1 MSLITF
7 LDCRRPCR
15 ILILV
20 GLFQLSGCVTQ
31 TVRSVDMAPP
41 QTLAVPPSEELLLDV
56 GITVFDPNV
65 PESFDDQNELNI
77 QPEIRRAES
86 NYMAYVAKNL
96 LQSTGN
102 WGAVRVVPRRS
113 HAVDI
118 TVSATILH
126 SDGERLNLHA
136 VASDARG
143 QIWFDKVYE
152 TLASKYAYDLS
163 MPRDIDPYQA
173 TYNQIANDLL
183 RFRIALTEADIRS
196 IRTTAEMRFARDF
209 ATDAFEEYVYE
220 KQPGRYQIRR
230 LPAPDDP
237 MLSRVRMIRE
247 REYLFIDT
255 LDEYF
260 SSFANEM
267 FTPYQN
273 WRRATYSEAI
283 AYREE
288 RNKARARLL
297 AGTAGIV
304 AGVAAQ
310 TSDNNVTQYGGTM
323 SIIGGAMMIKSG
335 IAKRA
340 NAQLHTEVLRE
351 LGTSAEA
358 EIMPHTIEL
367 ENETIAL
374 QGTVDEQYEELRRIL
389 RKIYREEMGV
399 SDPQANGK
407 SAIDA
412 G

>member
-1 MSLITF
+1 MF
-7 LDCRRPCR
+7 LKTVLDYRLRR
-15 ILILV
+15 ILLLV
-20 GLFQLSGCVTQ
+20 GLIQLLGCVTQ
-31 TVRSVDMAPP
+31 TVRTVDMAPP
-41 QTLAVPPSEELLLDV
+41 EILVVPPSEELLLDV
-56 GITVFDPNV
+56 GITVFNPNV
-65 PESFDDQNELNI
+65 PESFDEQTELNI

-102 WGAVRVVPRRS
+102 WGAVRVVPRLS
-113 HAVDI
+113 HAVDL

-126 SDGERLNLHA
+126 SDGERLNLHV

-143 QIWFDKVYE
+143 QVWFDSVYE

-163 MPRDIDPYQA
+163 IPRDIDPYQA

-183 RFRIALTEADIRS
+183 GFRMGLTEEEILA

-209 ATDAFEEYVYE
+209 ATDAFEDYVIE
-220 KQPGRYQIRR
+220 TTPGKYQIRR

-310 TSDNNVTQYGGTM
+310 TSDNNVTQYGGTLA
-323 SIIGGAMMIKSG
+323 IIGGAMMIKSG

-340 NAQLHTEVLRE
+340 NAQLHIEVLRE
-351 LGTSAEA
+351 LGVSAEA

-367 ENETIAL
+367 ENESIAL
-374 QGTVDEQYEELRRIL
+374 QGSVDEQYEELRRIL
-389 RKIYREEMGV
+389 RRIYRTEMGAG
-399 SDPQANGK
+399 DPNATKESG
-407 SAIDA
+407 IDA

>member
-1 MSLITF
+1 MSLKTV
-7 LDCRRPCR
+7 LDYRLWR
-15 ILILV
+15 ILLLV
-20 GLFQLSGCVTQ
+20 GLFQLYGCVTQ
-31 TVRSVDMAPP
+31 TVRTVDMAPP
-41 QTLAVPPSEELLLDV
+41 ETLGVPPSEELLLDV
-56 GITVFDPNV
+56 GISVFDPNV
-65 PESFDDQNELNI
+65 PESFDEQNELNI

-86 NYMAYVAKNL
+86 NYMAYIAKNL

-102 WGAVRVVPRRS
+102 WGAVRVVPRLS
-113 HAVDI
+113 YAVDV

-126 SDGERLNLHA
+126 SDGERLDLRV

-143 QIWFDKVYE
+143 QVWFDNVYE
-152 TLASKYAYDLS
+152 TLASKYAYDAS

-173 TYNQIANDLL
+173 TYNKIANDLL
-183 RFRIALTEADIRS
+183 RFRMALTDDEILA
-196 IRTTAEMRFARDF
+196 IRTTAEMRFARDL
-209 ATDAFEEYVYE
+209 ATDAFEDYVIE
-220 KQPGRYQIRR
+220 TTSGAFQIRR

-267 FTPYQN
+267 FNPYQN

-304 AGVAAQ
+304 AGIAAQ
-310 TSDNNVTQYGGTM
+310 TSDNTVTQYAGTM
-323 SIIGGAMMIKSG
+323 GIIGGAMMIKSG

-340 NAQLHTEVLRE
+340 DAQLHIEVLRE

-367 ENETIAL
+367 ENESIAL
-374 QGTVDEQYEELRRIL
+374 QGSVDEQYEELRRIL
-389 RKIYREEMGV
+389 RKIYRTEMGV
-399 SDPQANGK
+399 GDLKAAEEPES
-407 SAIDA
+407 DA

>member
-1 MSLITF
+1 MSLKTV
-7 LDCRRPCR
+7 LDYRLWR
-15 ILILV
+15 ILLLV
-20 GLFQLSGCVTQ
+20 GLFQLYGCVTQ
-31 TVRSVDMAPP
+31 TVRTVDMAPP
-41 QTLAVPPSEELLLDV
+41 KTLGVPPSEELLLDV
-56 GITVFDPNV
+56 GISVFEPNV
-65 PESFDDQNELNI
+65 PESFDEQNELNI

-86 NYMAYVAKNL
+86 NYMAYIAKNL

-102 WGAVRVVPRRS
+102 WGAVRVVPRLS
-113 HAVDI
+113 YAVDV

-126 SDGERLNLHA
+126 SDGERLNLRV

-143 QIWFDKVYE
+143 QVWFDNVYE
-152 TLASKYAYDLS
+152 TLASKYAYDAS

-173 TYNQIANDLL
+173 TYNKIVNDLL
-183 RFRIALTEADIRS
+183 RFRMALTDDEILA
-196 IRTTAEMRFARDF
+196 IRTTAEMRFARDL
-209 ATDAFEEYVYE
+209 ATDAFEDYVIE
-220 KQPGRYQIRR
+220 TTSGAFQIRR

-267 FTPYQN
+267 FNPYQN

-310 TSDNNVTQYGGTM
+310 TSDNTITQYGGTM
-323 SIIGGAMMIKSG
+323 GIIGGAMMIKSG

-340 NAQLHTEVLRE
+340 DAQLHIEVLRE

-367 ENETIAL
+367 ENESIAL
-374 QGTVDEQYEELRRIL
+374 QGSVDEQYEELRRIL
-389 RKIYREEMGV
+389 RKIYRTEMGV
-399 SDPQANGK
+399 GDLKATEEPES
-407 SAIDA
+407 DA

>member
-1 MSLITF
+1 MSLKTV
-7 LDCRRPCR
+7 LDYRLWR
-15 ILILV
+15 ILLLV
-20 GLFQLSGCVTQ
+20 GLFQLYGCVTQ
-31 TVRSVDMAPP
+31 TVRTVDMAPP
-41 QTLAVPPSEELLLDV
+41 KTLGVPPSEELLLDV
-56 GITVFDPNV
+56 GISVFDPNV
-65 PESFDDQNELNI
+65 PESFDEQNELNI

-86 NYMAYVAKNL
+86 NYMAYIAKNL

-102 WGAVRVVPRRS
+102 WGAVRVVPRLS
-113 HAVDI
+113 YAVDV

-126 SDGERLNLHA
+126 SDGERLDLRV

-143 QIWFDKVYE
+143 QVWFDNVYE
-152 TLASKYAYDLS
+152 TLASKYAYDAS

-173 TYNQIANDLL
+173 TYNKIANDLL
-183 RFRIALTEADIRS
+183 RFRMALTDDEILA
-196 IRTTAEMRFARDF
+196 IRTTAEMRFARDL
-209 ATDAFEEYVYE
+209 ATDAFEDYVIE
-220 KQPGRYQIRR
+220 TTSGAFQIRR

-267 FTPYQN
+267 FNPYQN

-297 AGTAGIV
+297 AGTVGIV

-310 TSDNNVTQYGGTM
+310 TSDNTVTQYGGTM
-323 SIIGGAMMIKSG
+323 GIIGGAMMIKSG

-340 NAQLHTEVLRE
+340 DAQLHIEVLRE

-367 ENETIAL
+367 ENESIAL
-374 QGTVDEQYEELRRIL
+374 QGSVDEQYEELRRIL
-389 RKIYREEMGV
+389 RKIYRTEMGV
-399 SDPQANGK
+399 GDLKATEEPES
-407 SAIDA
+407 DA

>member
-1 MSLITF
+1 MF
-7 LDCRRPCR
+7 LKTVLVYRLWR
-15 ILILV
+15 ILLLV
-20 GLFQLSGCVTQ
+20 GLFQLYGCVTQ
-31 TVRSVDMAPP
+31 TVRTVDMAPP
-41 QTLAVPPSEELLLDV
+41 ETLRVPPSEELLLDV
-56 GITVFDPNV
+56 GISVFDPNV
-65 PESFDDQNELNI
+65 PESFDEQNELNI

-102 WGAVRVVPRRS
+102 WGAVRVVPRLS
-113 HAVDI
+113 YAVDV

-126 SDGERLNLHA
+126 SDGERLNLRV

-143 QIWFDKVYE
+143 QVWFDNDYE
-152 TLASKYAYDLS
+152 TLASRYAYDAS
-163 MPRDIDPYQA
+163 MPRNIDPYQA
-173 TYNQIANDLL
+173 TYNKIANDLL
-183 RFRIALTEADIRS
+183 RFRVALTEDEILA

-209 ATDAFEEYVYE
+209 ATDAFEDYVIE
-220 KQPGRYQIRR
+220 TTPGAYQIRR

-267 FTPYQN
+267 FTPYQS

-297 AGTAGIV
+297 AGTVGIV

-310 TSDNNVTQYGGTM
+310 TSDNTVTQYGGTVG
-323 SIIGGAMMIKSG
+323 IIGGAMMIKSG

-340 NAQLHTEVLRE
+340 DAQLHIEVLRE

-367 ENETIAL
+367 ENESIAL
-374 QGTVDEQYEELRRIL
+374 QGSVNEQYEELRRIL
-389 RKIYREEMGV
+389 RKIYRTEMGDGDLKATEQPE
-399 SDPQANGK
+399 S
-407 SAIDA
+407 DA

>member
-1 MSLITF
+1 MF
-7 LDCRRPCR
+7 LKTVLVYRLWR
-15 ILILV
+15 ILLLV
-20 GLFQLSGCVTQ
+20 GLFQLYGCVTQ
-31 TVRSVDMAPP
+31 TVRTVDMAPP
-41 QTLAVPPSEELLLDV
+41 ETLRVPPSEELLLDV
-56 GITVFDPNV
+56 GISVFDPNV
-65 PESFDDQNELNI
+65 PESFDEQNELNI

-102 WGAVRVVPRRS
+102 WGAVRVVPRLS
-113 HAVDI
+113 YAVDV

-126 SDGERLNLHA
+126 SDGERLNLRV

-143 QIWFDKVYE
+143 QVWFDNDYE
-152 TLASKYAYDLS
+152 TLASRYAYDAS

-173 TYNQIANDLL
+173 TYNKIANDLL
-183 RFRIALTEADIRS
+183 RFRVALTEDEILA

-209 ATDAFEEYVYE
+209 ATDAFEDYVIE
-220 KQPGRYQIRR
+220 TTPGAYQIRR

-267 FTPYQN
+267 FTPYQS

-297 AGTAGIV
+297 AGTVGIV

-310 TSDNNVTQYGGTM
+310 TSDNTVTQYGGTVG
-323 SIIGGAMMIKSG
+323 IIGGAMMIKSG

-340 NAQLHTEVLRE
+340 DAQLHIEVLRE

-367 ENETIAL
+367 ENESIAL
-374 QGTVDEQYEELRRIL
+374 QGSVNEQYEELRRIL
-389 RKIYREEMGV
+389 RKIYRTEMGDGDLKATEQPA
-399 SDPQANGK
+399 S
-407 SAIDA
+407 DA

>member
-1 MSLITF
+1 MF
-7 LDCRRPCR
+7 LKTVLVYRLWR
-15 ILILV
+15 ILLLV
-20 GLFQLSGCVTQ
+20 GLFQLYGCVTQ
-31 TVRSVDMAPP
+31 TVRTVDMAPP
-41 QTLAVPPSEELLLDV
+41 ETLRVPPSEELLLDV
-56 GITVFDPNV
+56 GISVFDPNV
-65 PESFDDQNELNI
+65 PESFDEQNELNI

-102 WGAVRVVPRRS
+102 WGAVRVVPRLS
-113 HAVDI
+113 YAVDV

-126 SDGERLNLHA
+126 SDGERLNLRV

-143 QIWFDKVYE
+143 QVWFDNDYE
-152 TLASKYAYDLS
+152 TLASRYAYDAS

-173 TYNQIANDLL
+173 TYNKIANDLL
-183 RFRIALTEADIRS
+183 RFRMALTEDEILA

-209 ATDAFEEYVYE
+209 ATDAFEDYVIE
-220 KQPGRYQIRR
+220 TTPGAYQIRR

-267 FTPYQN
+267 FTPYQS

-297 AGTAGIV
+297 AGTVGIV

-310 TSDNNVTQYGGTM
+310 TSDNTVTQYGGTVG
-323 SIIGGAMMIKSG
+323 IIGGAMMIKSG

-340 NAQLHTEVLRE
+340 DAQLHIEVLRE

-367 ENETIAL
+367 ENESIAL
-374 QGTVDEQYEELRRIL
+374 QGSVNEQYEELRRIL
-389 RKIYREEMGV
+389 RKIYRTEMGDGDLKATEQPE
-399 SDPQANGK
+399 S
-407 SAIDA
+407 DA

>member
-1 MSLITF
+1 MSLKTV
-7 LDCRRPCR
+7 LDYRLWR
-15 ILILV
+15 ILLLV
-20 GLFQLSGCVTQ
+20 GLFQLYGCVTQ
-31 TVRSVDMAPP
+31 TVRTVDMAPP
-41 QTLAVPPSEELLLDV
+41 KTLGVPPSEELLLDV
-56 GITVFDPNV
+56 GISVFDPNV
-65 PESFDDQNELNI
+65 PESFDEQNELNI

-86 NYMAYVAKNL
+86 NYMAYIAKNL

-102 WGAVRVVPRRS
+102 WGAVRVVPRLS
-113 HAVDI
+113 YAVDV

-126 SDGERLNLHA
+126 SDGERLNLRV

-143 QIWFDKVYE
+143 QVWFDNVYE
-152 TLASKYAYDLS
+152 TLASKYAYDAS

-173 TYNQIANDLL
+173 TYNKIANDLL
-183 RFRIALTEADIRS
+183 RFRMALTDDEILA
-196 IRTTAEMRFARDF
+196 IRTTAEMRFARDL
-209 ATDAFEEYVYE
+209 ATDAFEDYVIE
-220 KQPGRYQIRR
+220 TTSGAFQIRR

-267 FTPYQN
+267 FNPYQN

-304 AGVAAQ
+304 AGIAAQ
-310 TSDNNVTQYGGTM
+310 TSDNTITQYGGTM
-323 SIIGGAMMIKSG
+323 GIIGGAMMIKSG

-340 NAQLHTEVLRE
+340 DAQLHIEVLRE

-367 ENETIAL
+367 ENESIAL
-374 QGTVDEQYEELRRIL
+374 QGSVDEQYEELRRIL
-389 RKIYREEMGV
+389 RKIYRTEMGV
-399 SDPQANGK
+399 GDLKAAEEPES
-407 SAIDA
+407 DA

>member
-1 MSLITF
+1 MF
-7 LDCRRPCR
+7 LKTVLDYRLRR
-15 ILILV
+15 ILLLV
-20 GLFQLSGCVTQ
+20 GLFQLLGCVTQ
-31 TVRSVDMAPP
+31 TVRTVDMAPP
-41 QTLAVPPSEELLLDV
+41 EILVVPPSEELLLDV

-65 PESFDDQNELNI
+65 PESFDEQAELNI

-102 WGAVRVVPRRS
+102 WGAVRVVPRLS
-113 HAVDI
+113 HAVDL

-126 SDGERLNLHA
+126 SDGERLNLHV

-143 QIWFDKVYE
+143 QVWFDSVYE
-152 TLASKYAYDLS
+152 TLASKYAYDVS
-163 MPRDIDPYQA
+163 IPRDIDPYQA

-183 RFRIALTEADIRS
+183 GFRMGLTEEEILA

-209 ATDAFEEYVYE
+209 ATDAFEDYVIE
-220 KQPGRYQIRR
+220 TTPGKYQIRR

-310 TSDNNVTQYGGTM
+310 TSDNNVTQYGGTLA
-323 SIIGGAMMIKSG
+323 IIGGAMMIKSG

-340 NAQLHTEVLRE
+340 NAQLHIEVLRE
-351 LGTSAEA
+351 LGVSAEA

-367 ENETIAL
+367 ENESIAL
-374 QGTVDEQYEELRRIL
+374 QGSVDEQYEELRRIL
-389 RKIYREEMGV
+389 RRIYRTEMGAG
-399 SDPQANGK
+399 DPNATEESG
-407 SAIDA
+407 IDA

>member
-1 MSLITF
+1 MF
-7 LDCRRPCR
+7 LKTVLDYRLRR
-15 ILILV
+15 ILLLV
-20 GLFQLSGCVTQ
+20 GLFQLLGCVTQ
-31 TVRSVDMAPP
+31 TVRTVDMAPP
-41 QTLAVPPSEELLLDV
+41 EILVVPPSEELLLDV
-56 GITVFDPNV
+56 GITVFNPNV
-65 PESFDDQNELNI
+65 PESFDEQAELNI

-102 WGAVRVVPRRS
+102 WGAVRVVPRLS
-113 HAVDI
+113 HAVDL

-126 SDGERLNLHA
+126 SDGERLNLHV

-143 QIWFDKVYE
+143 QVWFDSVYE
-152 TLASKYAYDLS
+152 TLASKYAYDVS
-163 MPRDIDPYQA
+163 IPRDIDPYQA

-183 RFRIALTEADIRS
+183 GFRMGLTEEEILA

-209 ATDAFEEYVYE
+209 ATDAFEDYVIE
-220 KQPGRYQIRR
+220 TTPGKYQIRR

-310 TSDNNVTQYGGTM
+310 TSDNNVTQYGGTLA
-323 SIIGGAMMIKSG
+323 IIGGAMMIKSG

-340 NAQLHTEVLRE
+340 NAQLHIEVLRE
-351 LGTSAEA
+351 LGVSAEA

-367 ENETIAL
+367 ENESIAL
-374 QGTVDEQYEELRRIL
+374 QGSVDEQYEELRRIL
-389 RKIYREEMGV
+389 RRIYRTEMGAG
-399 SDPQANGK
+399 DPNATEESG
-407 SAIDA
+407 IDA

>member
-1 MSLITF
+1 MF
-7 LDCRRPCR
+7 LKTVLDYRLWR
-15 ILILV
+15 ILLLV
-20 GLFQLSGCVTQ
+20 GLFQLYGCVTQ
-31 TVRSVDMAPP
+31 TVRTVDMAPP
-41 QTLAVPPSEELLLDV
+41 ETLRVPPSEELLLDV
-56 GITVFDPNV
+56 GISVFDPNV
-65 PESFDDQNELNI
+65 PESFDEQNELNI

-102 WGAVRVVPRRS
+102 WGAVRVVPRLS
-113 HAVDI
+113 YAVDV

-126 SDGERLNLHA
+126 SDGERLNLRV

-143 QIWFDKVYE
+143 QVWFDNIYE
-152 TLASKYAYDLS
+152 TLASKYAYDAS

-173 TYNQIANDLL
+173 TYNKIANDLL
-183 RFRIALTEADIRS
+183 RFRMALTDDEILA
-196 IRTTAEMRFARDF
+196 IRTTAEMLFARDF
-209 ATDAFEEYVYE
+209 ATDAFEDYMIETT
-220 KQPGRYQIRR
+220 PGAFQIRR

-267 FTPYQN
+267 FTPYQS

-310 TSDNNVTQYGGTM
+310 TSDNTVTQYAGTM
-323 SIIGGAMMIKSG
+323 GIIGGAMMIKSG

-340 NAQLHTEVLRE
+340 DAQLHIEVLRE

-367 ENETIAL
+367 ENESIAL
-374 QGTVDEQYEELRRIL
+374 QGSVDEQYEELRRIL
-389 RKIYREEMGV
+389 RKIYRTEMGV
-399 SDPQANGK
+399 GDLKATEEPES
-407 SAIDA
+407 DA

>member
-1 MSLITF
+1 MSLKTV
-7 LDCRRPCR
+7 LDYRLWR
-15 ILILV
+15 ILLLV
-20 GLFQLSGCVTQ
+20 GLFQLYGCVTQ
-31 TVRSVDMAPP
+31 TVRTVDMAPP
-41 QTLAVPPSEELLLDV
+41 KTLGVPPSEELLLDV
-56 GITVFDPNV
+56 GISVFDPNV
-65 PESFDDQNELNI
+65 PESFDEQNELNI

-86 NYMAYVAKNL
+86 NYMAYIDKNL

-102 WGAVRVVPRRS
+102 WGAVRVVPRLS
-113 HAVDI
+113 YAVDV

-126 SDGERLNLHA
+126 SDGERLDLRV

-143 QIWFDKVYE
+143 QVWFDNVYE
-152 TLASKYAYDLS
+152 TLASKYAYDAS

-173 TYNQIANDLL
+173 TYNKIANDLL
-183 RFRIALTEADIRS
+183 RFRMALTDDEILA
-196 IRTTAEMRFARDF
+196 IRTTAEMRFARDL
-209 ATDAFEEYVYE
+209 ATDAFEDYVIE
-220 KQPGRYQIRR
+220 TTSGAFQIRR

-267 FTPYQN
+267 FNPYQN

-310 TSDNNVTQYGGTM
+310 TSDNTVTQYAGTM
-323 SIIGGAMMIKSG
+323 GIIGGAMMIKSG

-340 NAQLHTEVLRE
+340 DAQLHIEVLRE

-367 ENETIAL
+367 ENESIAL
-374 QGTVDEQYEELRRIL
+374 QGSVDEQYEELRRIL
-389 RKIYREEMGV
+389 RKIYRTEMGV
-399 SDPQANGK
+399 GDLKATEEPES
-407 SAIDA
+407 DA

>member
-1 MSLITF
+1 MSLKTV
-7 LDCRRPCR
+7 LDYHLWR
-15 ILILV
+15 ILLLV
-20 GLFQLSGCVTQ
+20 GLFQLYGCVTQ
-31 TVRSVDMAPP
+31 TVRTVDMAPP
-41 QTLAVPPSEELLLDV
+41 KTLGVPPSEELLLDV
-56 GITVFDPNV
+56 GISVFDPNV
-65 PESFDDQNELNI
+65 PESFDEQNEFNI

-86 NYMAYVAKNL
+86 NYMAYIAKNL

-102 WGAVRVVPRRS
+102 WGAVRVVPRLS
-113 HAVDI
+113 YAVDV

-126 SDGERLNLHA
+126 SDGERLDLRV

-143 QIWFDKVYE
+143 QVWFDNVYE
-152 TLASKYAYDLS
+152 TLASKYAYDAS

-173 TYNQIANDLL
+173 TYNKIANDLL
-183 RFRIALTEADIRS
+183 RFRMALTDDEILA
-196 IRTTAEMRFARDF
+196 IRTTAEMRFARDL
-209 ATDAFEEYVYE
+209 ATDAFEDYVIE
-220 KQPGRYQIRR
+220 TTSGAFQIRR

-267 FTPYQN
+267 FNPYRN

-310 TSDNNVTQYGGTM
+310 TSDNTVTQYGGTM
-323 SIIGGAMMIKSG
+323 GIIGGAMMIKSG

-340 NAQLHTEVLRE
+340 DAQLHIEVLRE

-367 ENETIAL
+367 ENESIAL
-374 QGTVDEQYEELRRIL
+374 QGSVDEQYEELRRIL
-389 RKIYREEMGV
+389 RKIYRTEMGV
-399 SDPQANGK
+399 GDLKATEEPES
-407 SAIDA
+407 DA

>member
-1 MSLITF
+1 MF
-7 LDCRRPCR
+7 LKTVLDYRLWR
-15 ILILV
+15 ILLLV
-20 GLFQLSGCVTQ
+20 GLFQLYGCVTQ
-31 TVRSVDMAPP
+31 TVRTVDMAPP
-41 QTLAVPPSEELLLDV
+41 ETLRVPPSEELLLDV
-56 GITVFDPNV
+56 GISVFDPNV
-65 PESFDDQNELNI
+65 PESFDEQNELNI

-102 WGAVRVVPRRS
+102 WGAVRVVPRLS
-113 HAVDI
+113 YAVDV

-126 SDGERLNLHA
+126 SDGERLNLRV

-143 QIWFDKVYE
+143 QVWFDNVYE
-152 TLASKYAYDLS
+152 TLASKYAYDAS

-173 TYNQIANDLL
+173 TYNKIANDLL
-183 RFRIALTEADIRS
+183 RFRMALTDDEILA

-209 ATDAFEEYVYE
+209 ATDAFEDYVIE
-220 KQPGRYQIRR
+220 TTPGAYQIRR

-267 FTPYQN
+267 FTPYQS

-310 TSDNNVTQYGGTM
+310 TSDNTVTQYAGTM
-323 SIIGGAMMIKSG
+323 GIIGGAMMIKSG

-340 NAQLHTEVLRE
+340 DAQLHIEVLRE

-367 ENETIAL
+367 ENESIAL
-374 QGTVDEQYEELRRIL
+374 QGSVDEQYEELRRIL
-389 RKIYREEMGV
+389 RKIYRTEMGV
-399 SDPQANGK
+399 GDLKATEEPES
-407 SAIDA
+407 DA

>member
-1 MSLITF
+1 MSLKTV
-7 LDCRRPCR
+7 LDYRLWR
-15 ILILV
+15 ILLLV
-20 GLFQLSGCVTQ
+20 GLFQLYGCVTQ
-31 TVRSVDMAPP
+31 TVRTVDMAPP
-41 QTLAVPPSEELLLDV
+41 KTLGVPPSEELLLDV
-56 GITVFDPNV
+56 GISVFDPNV
-65 PESFDDQNELNI
+65 PESFDEQNELNI

-86 NYMAYVAKNL
+86 NYMAYIAKNL

-102 WGAVRVVPRRS
+102 WGAVRVVPRLS
-113 HAVDI
+113 YAVDV

-126 SDGERLNLHA
+126 SDGERLNLRV

-143 QIWFDKVYE
+143 QVWFDNVYE
-152 TLASKYAYDLS
+152 TLASKYAYDAS

-173 TYNQIANDLL
+173 TYNKIANDLL
-183 RFRIALTEADIRS
+183 RFRMALTDDEILA
-196 IRTTAEMRFARDF
+196 IRTTAEMRFARDL
-209 ATDAFEEYVYE
+209 ATDAFEDYVIE
-220 KQPGRYQIRR
+220 TTSGAFQIRR

-267 FTPYQN
+267 FNPYQN

-310 TSDNNVTQYGGTM
+310 TSDNTITQYGGTM
-323 SIIGGAMMIKSG
+323 GIIGGAMMIKSG

-340 NAQLHTEVLRE
+340 DAQLHIEVLRE

-367 ENETIAL
+367 ENESIAL
-374 QGTVDEQYEELRRIL
+374 QGSVDEQYEELRRIL
-389 RKIYREEMGV
+389 RKIYRTEMGDGDLKAAEEPE
-399 SDPQANGK
+399 S
-407 SAIDA
+407 DA

>member
-1 MSLITF
+1 MF
-7 LDCRRPCR
+7 LKTVLVYRLWR
-15 ILILV
+15 ILLLV
-20 GLFQLSGCVTQ
+20 GLFQLYGCVTQ
-31 TVRSVDMAPP
+31 TVRTVDMAPP
-41 QTLAVPPSEELLLDV
+41 ETLRVPPSEELLLDV
-56 GITVFDPNV
+56 GISVFDPNV
-65 PESFDDQNELNI
+65 PESFDEQNELNI

-102 WGAVRVVPRRS
+102 WGAVRVVPRLS
-113 HAVDI
+113 YAVDV

-126 SDGERLNLHA
+126 SDGERLNLRV

-143 QIWFDKVYE
+143 QVWFDNDYE
-152 TLASKYAYDLS
+152 TLASRYAYDAS

-173 TYNQIANDLL
+173 TYNKIANDLL
-183 RFRIALTEADIRS
+183 RFRVALTEDEILA
-196 IRTTAEMRFARDF
+196 IRTTAEMRFSRDF
-209 ATDAFEEYVYE
+209 ATDAFEDYVIE
-220 KQPGRYQIRR
+220 TTPGAYQIRR

-267 FTPYQN
+267 FTPYQS

-297 AGTAGIV
+297 AGTVGIV

-310 TSDNNVTQYGGTM
+310 TSDNTVTQYGGTVG
-323 SIIGGAMMIKSG
+323 IIGGAMMIKSG

-340 NAQLHTEVLRE
+340 DAQLHIEVLRE

-367 ENETIAL
+367 ENESIAL
-374 QGTVDEQYEELRRIL
+374 QGSVNEQYEELRRIL
-389 RKIYREEMGV
+389 RKIYRTEMGDGDLKATEQPE
-399 SDPQANGK
+399 S
-407 SAIDA
+407 DA

>member
-1 MSLITF
+1 MF
-7 LDCRRPCR
+7 LKTVLDYRLWR
-15 ILILV
+15 ILLLV
-20 GLFQLSGCVTQ
+20 GLFQLYGCVTQ
-31 TVRSVDMAPP
+31 TVRTVDMAPP
-41 QTLAVPPSEELLLDV
+41 ETLRVPPSEELLLDV
-56 GITVFDPNV
+56 GISVFDPNV
-65 PESFDDQNELNI
+65 PESFDEQNELNI

-102 WGAVRVVPRRS
+102 WGAVRVVPRLS
-113 HAVDI
+113 YAVDV

-126 SDGERLNLHA
+126 SDGERLNLRV

-143 QIWFDKVYE
+143 QVWFDNIYE
-152 TLASKYAYDLS
+152 TLASKYAYDAS

-173 TYNQIANDLL
+173 TYNKIANDLL
-183 RFRIALTEADIRS
+183 RFRMALTDDEILA
-196 IRTTAEMRFARDF
+196 IRTTAEMLFARDF
-209 ATDAFEEYVYE
+209 ATDAFEDYMIETT
-220 KQPGRYQIRR
+220 PGAFQIRR

-267 FTPYQN
+267 FTPYQS

-310 TSDNNVTQYGGTM
+310 TSDNTVTQYAGTM
-323 SIIGGAMMIKSG
+323 GIIGGAMMIKSG

-340 NAQLHTEVLRE
+340 DAQLHIEVLRE

-367 ENETIAL
+367 ENESIAL
-374 QGTVDEQYEELRRIL
+374 QGSVNEQYEELRRIL
-389 RKIYREEMGV
+389 RKIYRTEMGDGDLKATEQPE
-399 SDPQANGK
+399 S
-407 SAIDA
+407 DA

>member
-1 MSLITF
+1 MSLKTV
-7 LDCRRPCR
+7 LDYRLWR
-15 ILILV
+15 ILLLV
-20 GLFQLSGCVTQ
+20 GLFQLYGCVTQ
-31 TVRSVDMAPP
+31 TVRTVDMAPP
-41 QTLAVPPSEELLLDV
+41 ETLRVPPSEELLLDV
-56 GITVFDPNV
+56 GISVFDPNV
-65 PESFDDQNELNI
+65 PESFDEQNELNI

-102 WGAVRVVPRRS
+102 WGAVRVVPRLS
-113 HAVDI
+113 YAVDV

-126 SDGERLNLHA
+126 SDGERLNLRV

-143 QIWFDKVYE
+143 QVWFDNIYE
-152 TLASKYAYDLS
+152 TLASKYAYDAS

-173 TYNQIANDLL
+173 TYNKIANDLL
-183 RFRIALTEADIRS
+183 RFRMALTDDEILA
-196 IRTTAEMRFARDF
+196 IRTTAEMRFARDL
-209 ATDAFEEYVYE
+209 ATDAFEDYVIE
-220 KQPGRYQIRR
+220 TTSGAFQIRR

-267 FTPYQN
+267 FNPYQN

-310 TSDNNVTQYGGTM
+310 TSDNTVTQYAGTM
-323 SIIGGAMMIKSG
+323 GIIGGAMMIKSG

-340 NAQLHTEVLRE
+340 DAQLHIEVLRE

-367 ENETIAL
+367 ENESIAL
-374 QGTVDEQYEELRRIL
+374 QGSVDEQYEELRRIL
-389 RKIYREEMGV
+389 RKIYRTEMGV
-399 SDPQANGK
+399 GDLKATEEPES
-407 SAIDA
+407 DA

>member
-1 MSLITF
+1 MSLKTV
-7 LDCRRPCR
+7 LDYRLWR
-15 ILILV
+15 ILLLV
-20 GLFQLSGCVTQ
+20 GLFQLYGCVTQ
-31 TVRSVDMAPP
+31 TVRTVDMAPP
-41 QTLAVPPSEELLLDV
+41 KTLGVPPSEELLLDV
-56 GITVFDPNV
+56 GISVFEPNV
-65 PESFDDQNELNI
+65 PESFDEQNELNI

-86 NYMAYVAKNL
+86 NYMAYIAKNL

-102 WGAVRVVPRRS
+102 WGAVRVVPRLS
-113 HAVDI
+113 YAVDV

-126 SDGERLNLHA
+126 SDGERLNLRV

-143 QIWFDKVYE
+143 QVWFDNVYE
-152 TLASKYAYDLS
+152 TLASKYAYDAS
-163 MPRDIDPYQA
+163 IPRDIDPYQA
-173 TYNQIANDLL
+173 TYNKIANDLL
-183 RFRIALTEADIRS
+183 RFRMALTDDEILAV
-196 IRTTAEMRFARDF
+196 RTTAEMRFARDL
-209 ATDAFEEYVYE
+209 ATDAFEDYVIE
-220 KQPGRYQIRR
+220 TTSGAFQIRR

-267 FTPYQN
+267 FNPYQN

-310 TSDNNVTQYGGTM
+310 TSDNTITQYGGTM
-323 SIIGGAMMIKSG
+323 GIIGGAMMIKSG

-340 NAQLHTEVLRE
+340 DAQLHIEVLRE

-367 ENETIAL
+367 ENESIAL
-374 QGTVDEQYEELRRIL
+374 QGSVDEQYEELRRIL
-389 RKIYREEMGV
+389 RKIYRTEMGV
-399 SDPQANGK
+399 GDLKATEEPES
-407 SAIDA
+407 DA

>member
-1 MSLITF
+1 MSLKTV
-7 LDCRRPCR
+7 LDYRLWR
-15 ILILV
+15 ILLLV
-20 GLFQLSGCVTQ
+20 GLFQLYGCVTQ
-31 TVRSVDMAPP
+31 TVRTVDMAPP
-41 QTLAVPPSEELLLDV
+41 KTLGVPPSEELLLDV
-56 GITVFDPNV
+56 GISVFEPNV
-65 PESFDDQNELNI
+65 PESFDEQNELNI

-86 NYMAYVAKNL
+86 NYMAYIAKNL

-102 WGAVRVVPRRS
+102 WGAVRVVPRLS
-113 HAVDI
+113 YAVDV

-126 SDGERLNLHA
+126 SDGERLNLRV

-143 QIWFDKVYE
+143 QVWFDNVYE
-152 TLASKYAYDLS
+152 TLASKYAYDAS

-173 TYNQIANDLL
+173 TYNKIANDLL
-183 RFRIALTEADIRS
+183 RFRMALTDDEILA
-196 IRTTAEMRFARDF
+196 IRTTAEMRFARDL
-209 ATDAFEEYVYE
+209 ATDAFEDYVIE
-220 KQPGRYQIRR
+220 TTSGAFQIRR

-267 FTPYQN
+267 FNPYQN

-310 TSDNNVTQYGGTM
+310 TSDNTITQYGGTM
-323 SIIGGAMMIKSG
+323 GIIGGAMMIKSG

-340 NAQLHTEVLRE
+340 DAQLHIEVLRE

-367 ENETIAL
+367 ENESIAL
-374 QGTVDEQYEELRRIL
+374 QGSVDEQYEELRRIL
-389 RKIYREEMGV
+389 RKIYRTEMGV
-399 SDPQANGK
+399 GDLKATEEPES
-407 SAIDA
+407 DA

>member
-1 MSLITF
+1 MF
-7 LDCRRPCR
+7 LKTVLVYRLWR
-15 ILILV
+15 ILLLV
-20 GLFQLSGCVTQ
+20 GLFQLYGCVTQ
-31 TVRSVDMAPP
+31 TVRTVDMAPP
-41 QTLAVPPSEELLLDV
+41 ETLRVPPSEELLLDV
-56 GITVFDPNV
+56 GISVFDPNV
-65 PESFDDQNELNI
+65 PESFDEQNDLNI

-86 NYMAYVAKNL
+86 NYMAYIAKNL

-102 WGAVRVVPRRS
+102 WGAVRVVPRLS
-113 HAVDI
+113 YAVDV

-126 SDGERLNLHA
+126 SDGERLNLRV

-143 QIWFDKVYE
+143 QVWFDNDYE
-152 TLASKYAYDLS
+152 TLASRYAYDAS

-173 TYNQIANDLL
+173 TYNKIANDLL
-183 RFRIALTEADIRS
+183 RFRVALTEDEILA

-209 ATDAFEEYVYE
+209 ATDAFEDYVIE
-220 KQPGRYQIRR
+220 TTPGAYQIRR

-267 FTPYQN
+267 FTPYQS

-297 AGTAGIV
+297 AGTVGIV

-310 TSDNNVTQYGGTM
+310 TSDNTVTQYGGTVG
-323 SIIGGAMMIKSG
+323 IIGGAMMIKSG

-340 NAQLHTEVLRE
+340 DAQLHIEVLRE

-367 ENETIAL
+367 ENESIAL
-374 QGTVDEQYEELRRIL
+374 QGSVNEQYEELRRIL
-389 RKIYREEMGV
+389 RKIYRTEMGDGDLKATEQPE
-399 SDPQANGK
+399 S
-407 SAIDA
+407 DA

>member
-1 MSLITF
+1 MSLKTV
-7 LDCRRPCR
+7 LDYRLWR
-15 ILILV
+15 ILLLV
-20 GLFQLSGCVTQ
+20 GLFQLYGCVTQ
-31 TVRSVDMAPP
+31 TVRTVDMAPP
-41 QTLAVPPSEELLLDV
+41 KTLGVPPSEELLLDV
-56 GITVFDPNV
+56 GISVFDPNV
-65 PESFDDQNELNI
+65 PESFDEQNELNI

-86 NYMAYVAKNL
+86 NYMAYIAKNL

-102 WGAVRVVPRRS
+102 WGAVRVVPRLS
-113 HAVDI
+113 YAVDV

-126 SDGERLNLHA
+126 SDGERLNLRV

-143 QIWFDKVYE
+143 QVWFDNVYE
-152 TLASKYAYDLS
+152 TLASKYAYDAS

-173 TYNQIANDLL
+173 TYNKIANDLL
-183 RFRIALTEADIRS
+183 RFRMALTDDEILA
-196 IRTTAEMRFARDF
+196 IRTTAEMRFARDL
-209 ATDAFEEYVYE
+209 ATDAFEDYVIE
-220 KQPGRYQIRR
+220 TTSGGFQIRR

-267 FTPYQN
+267 FNPYQN

-310 TSDNNVTQYGGTM
+310 TSDNTITQYGGTM
-323 SIIGGAMMIKSG
+323 GIIGGAMMIKSG

-340 NAQLHTEVLRE
+340 DAQLHIEVLRE

-367 ENETIAL
+367 ENESIAL
-374 QGTVDEQYEELRRIL
+374 QGSVDEQYEELRRIL
-389 RKIYREEMGV
+389 RKIYRTEMGV
-399 SDPQANGK
+399 GDLKAAEEPES
-407 SAIDA
+407 DA

>member
-1 MSLITF
+1 MF
-7 LDCRRPCR
+7 LKTVLVYRLWR
-15 ILILV
+15 ILLLV
-20 GLFQLSGCVTQ
+20 GLFQLYGCVTQ
-31 TVRSVDMAPP
+31 TVRTVDMAPP
-41 QTLAVPPSEELLLDV
+41 ETLRVPPSEELLLDV
-56 GITVFDPNV
+56 GISVFDPNV
-65 PESFDDQNELNI
+65 PESFDEQNELNI

-102 WGAVRVVPRRS
+102 WGAVRVVPRLS
-113 HAVDI
+113 YAVDV

-126 SDGERLNLHA
+126 SDGERLNLRV

-143 QIWFDKVYE
+143 QVWFDNDYE
-152 TLASKYAYDLS
+152 TLASRYAYDVS

-173 TYNQIANDLL
+173 TYNKIANDLL
-183 RFRIALTEADIRS
+183 RFRVALTEDEILA

-209 ATDAFEEYVYE
+209 ATDAFEDYVIE
-220 KQPGRYQIRR
+220 TTPGAYQIRR

-267 FTPYQN
+267 FTPYQS

-297 AGTAGIV
+297 AGTVGIV

-310 TSDNNVTQYGGTM
+310 TSDNTVTQYGGTVG
-323 SIIGGAMMIKSG
+323 IIGGAMMIKSG

-340 NAQLHTEVLRE
+340 DAQLHIEVLRE

-367 ENETIAL
+367 ENESIAL
-374 QGTVDEQYEELRRIL
+374 QGSVNEQYEELRRIL
-389 RKIYREEMGV
+389 RKIYRTEMGDGDLKATEQPE
-399 SDPQANGK
+399 S
-407 SAIDA
+407 DA

>member
-1 MSLITF
+1 MSLKTV
-7 LDCRRPCR
+7 LDYRLWR
-15 ILILV
+15 ILLLV
-20 GLFQLSGCVTQ
+20 GLFQLYGCVTQ
-31 TVRSVDMAPP
+31 TVRTVDMAPP
-41 QTLAVPPSEELLLDV
+41 ETLRVPPSEELLLDV
-56 GITVFDPNV
+56 GISVFDPNV
-65 PESFDDQNELNI
+65 PESFDEQNELNI

-102 WGAVRVVPRRS
+102 WGAVRVVPRLS
-113 HAVDI
+113 YAVDV

-126 SDGERLNLHA
+126 SDGERLNLRV

-143 QIWFDKVYE
+143 QVWFDNVYE
-152 TLASKYAYDLS
+152 TLASKYAYDAS

-173 TYNQIANDLL
+173 TYNKIANDLL
-183 RFRIALTEADIRS
+183 RFRMALTDDEILA
-196 IRTTAEMRFARDF
+196 IRTTAEMRFARDL
-209 ATDAFEEYVYE
+209 ATDAFEDYVIE
-220 KQPGRYQIRR
+220 TTSGAFQIRR

-267 FTPYQN
+267 FNPYQN

-297 AGTAGIV
+297 AGTVGIV

-310 TSDNNVTQYGGTM
+310 TSDNTVTQYGGTVG
-323 SIIGGAMMIKSG
+323 IIGGAMMIKSG

-340 NAQLHTEVLRE
+340 DAQLHIEVLRE

-367 ENETIAL
+367 ENESIAL
-374 QGTVDEQYEELRRIL
+374 QGSVNEQYEELRRIL
-389 RKIYREEMGV
+389 RKIYRTEMGV
-399 SDPQANGK
+399 GDLKATEEPES
-407 SAIDA
+407 DA

>member
-1 MSLITF
+1 MF
-7 LDCRRPCR
+7 LKTVLDYRPWR
-15 ILILV
+15 ILLLV
-20 GLFQLSGCVTQ
+20 GLFQLYGCVTQ
-31 TVRSVDMAPP
+31 TVRTVDMAPP
-41 QTLAVPPSEELLLDV
+41 ETLGVPPSEELLLDV
-56 GITVFDPNV
+56 GISVFDPNV
-65 PESFDDQNELNI
+65 PESFDEQNELNI

-102 WGAVRVVPRRS
+102 WGAVRVVPRLS
-113 HAVDI
+113 YAVDV

-126 SDGERLNLHA
+126 SDGERLNLHV

-143 QIWFDKVYE
+143 QVWFDNDYE
-152 TLASKYAYDLS
+152 TLASRYAYDAS

-173 TYNQIANDLL
+173 TYNKIANDLL
-183 RFRIALTEADIRS
+183 RFRVALTEDEILA

-209 ATDAFEEYVYE
+209 ATDAFEDYVIE
-220 KQPGRYQIRR
+220 TTPGAYQIRR

-267 FTPYQN
+267 FTPYQS

-297 AGTAGIV
+297 AGTVGIV

-310 TSDNNVTQYGGTM
+310 TSDNTVTQYGGTVG
-323 SIIGGAMMIKSG
+323 IIGGAMMIKSG

-340 NAQLHTEVLRE
+340 DAQLHIEVLRE

-367 ENETIAL
+367 ENESIAL
-374 QGTVDEQYEELRRIL
+374 QGSVNEQYEELRRIL
-389 RKIYREEMGV
+389 RKIYRTEMGDGDLKATEQPE
-399 SDPQANGK
+399 S
-407 SAIDA
+407 DA

>member
-1 MSLITF
+1 MF
-7 LDCRRPCR
+7 LKTVLVYRLWR
-15 ILILV
+15 ILLLV
-20 GLFQLSGCVTQ
+20 GLFQLYGCVTQ
-31 TVRSVDMAPP
+31 TVRTVDMAPP
-41 QTLAVPPSEELLLDV
+41 ETLRVPPSEELLLDV
-56 GITVFDPNV
+56 GISVFDPNV
-65 PESFDDQNELNI
+65 PESFDEQNELNI

-86 NYMAYVAKNL
+86 NYMAYVAKIL

-102 WGAVRVVPRRS
+102 WGAVRVVPRLS
-113 HAVDI
+113 YAVDV

-126 SDGERLNLHA
+126 SDGERLNLRV

-143 QIWFDKVYE
+143 RVWFDNVYE
-152 TLASKYAYDLS
+152 TLASKYAYDAS

-173 TYNQIANDLL
+173 TYNKIANDLL
-183 RFRIALTEADIRS
+183 RFRMALTDDEILA
-196 IRTTAEMRFARDF
+196 IRTTAEMLFARDF
-209 ATDAFEEYVYE
+209 ATDAFEDYVIE
-220 KQPGRYQIRR
+220 TTPGAYQIRR

-267 FTPYQN
+267 FTPYQS
-273 WRRATYSEAI
+273 WRRATYGEAI

-310 TSDNNVTQYGGTM
+310 TSDNTVTQYGGTM
-323 SIIGGAMMIKSG
+323 GIIGGAMMIKSG

-340 NAQLHTEVLRE
+340 DAQLHIEVLRE

-367 ENETIAL
+367 ENESIAL
-374 QGTVDEQYEELRRIL
+374 QGSVNEQYEELRRIL
-389 RKIYREEMGV
+389 RKIYRTEMGDGDLKATEQPE
-399 SDPQANGK
+399 S
-407 SAIDA
+407 DA

>member
-1 MSLITF
+1 MSLKTV
-7 LDCRRPCR
+7 LDYRLWR
-15 ILILV
+15 ILLLV
-20 GLFQLSGCVTQ
+20 GLFQLYGCVTQ
-31 TVRSVDMAPP
+31 TVRTVDMAPP
-41 QTLAVPPSEELLLDV
+41 ETLRVPPSEELLLDV
-56 GITVFDPNV
+56 GISVFDPNV
-65 PESFDDQNELNI
+65 PESFDEQNELNI

-102 WGAVRVVPRRS
+102 WGAVRVVPRLS
-113 HAVDI
+113 YAVDV

-126 SDGERLNLHA
+126 SDGERLNLRV

-143 QIWFDKVYE
+143 QVWFDNVYE
-152 TLASKYAYDLS
+152 TLASKYAYDAS

-173 TYNQIANDLL
+173 TYNKIANDLL
-183 RFRIALTEADIRS
+183 RFRMALTEDEILA

-209 ATDAFEEYVYE
+209 ATDAFEDYVIE
-220 KQPGRYQIRR
+220 TTPGAYQIRR

-267 FTPYQN
+267 FTPYQS
-273 WRRATYSEAI
+273 WRRATYGEAI

-310 TSDNNVTQYGGTM
+310 TSDNTVTQYGGTVG
-323 SIIGGAMMIKSG
+323 IIGGAMMIKSG

-340 NAQLHTEVLRE
+340 DAQLHIEVLRE

-367 ENETIAL
+367 ENESIAL
-374 QGTVDEQYEELRRIL
+374 QGSVNEQYEELRRIL
-389 RKIYREEMGV
+389 RKIYRTEMGDGDLKATEQPE
-399 SDPQANGK
+399 S
-407 SAIDA
+407 DA

>member
-1 MSLITF
+1 MF
-7 LDCRRPCR
+7 LKTVLVYRLWR
-15 ILILV
+15 ILLLV
-20 GLFQLSGCVTQ
+20 GLFQLYGCVTQ
-31 TVRSVDMAPP
+31 TVRTVDMAPP
-41 QTLAVPPSEELLLDV
+41 ETLRVPPSEELLLDV
-56 GITVFDPNV
+56 GISVFDPNV
-65 PESFDDQNELNI
+65 PESFDEQNELNI
-77 QPEIRRAES
+77 QPEVRRAES

-102 WGAVRVVPRRS
+102 WGAVRVVPRLS
-113 HAVDI
+113 YAVDV

-126 SDGERLNLHA
+126 SDGERLNLRV
-136 VASDARG
+136 VASDARE
-143 QIWFDKVYE
+143 QVWFDNVYE
-152 TLASKYAYDLS
+152 TLASKYAYDAS

-173 TYNQIANDLL
+173 TYNKIANDLL
-183 RFRIALTEADIRS
+183 RFRVALTEDEILA

-209 ATDAFEEYVYE
+209 ATDAFEDYVIE
-220 KQPGRYQIRR
+220 TTPGAYQIRR

-267 FTPYQN
+267 FTPYQS

-297 AGTAGIV
+297 AGTVGIV

-310 TSDNNVTQYGGTM
+310 TSDNTVTQYGGTVG
-323 SIIGGAMMIKSG
+323 IIGGAMMIKSG

-340 NAQLHTEVLRE
+340 DAQLHIEVLRE

-367 ENETIAL
+367 ENESIAL
-374 QGTVDEQYEELRRIL
+374 QGSVNEQYEELRRIL
-389 RKIYREEMGV
+389 RKIYRTEMGV
-399 SDPQANGK
+399 GDLKATEEPES
-407 SAIDA
+407 DA

>member
-1 MSLITF
+1 MSLKTV
-7 LDCRRPCR
+7 LDYRLWR
-15 ILILV
+15 ILLLV
-20 GLFQLSGCVTQ
+20 GLFQLYGCVTQ
-31 TVRSVDMAPP
+31 TVRTVDMAPP
-41 QTLAVPPSEELLLDV
+41 KTLGVPPSEELLLDV
-56 GITVFDPNV
+56 GISIFDPNV
-65 PESFDDQNELNI
+65 PESFDEQNELNI

-86 NYMAYVAKNL
+86 NYMAYIAKNL

-102 WGAVRVVPRRS
+102 WGAVRVVPRLS
-113 HAVDI
+113 YAVDV

-126 SDGERLNLHA
+126 SDGERLNLRV

-143 QIWFDKVYE
+143 QVWFDNVYE
-152 TLASKYAYDLS
+152 TLASKYAYDAS

-173 TYNQIANDLL
+173 TYNKIANDLL
-183 RFRIALTEADIRS
+183 RFRMALTDDEILAV
-196 IRTTAEMRFARDF
+196 RTTAEMRFARDL
-209 ATDAFEEYVYE
+209 ATDAFEDYVIE
-220 KQPGRYQIRR
+220 TTSGAFQIRR

-267 FTPYQN
+267 FNPYQN

-310 TSDNNVTQYGGTM
+310 TSDNTITQYGGTM
-323 SIIGGAMMIKSG
+323 GIIGGAMMIKSG

-340 NAQLHTEVLRE
+340 DAQLHIEVLRE

-367 ENETIAL
+367 ENESIAL
-374 QGTVDEQYEELRRIL
+374 QGSVDEQYEELRRIL
-389 RKIYREEMGV
+389 RKIYRTEMGV
-399 SDPQANGK
+399 GDLKATEEPES
-407 SAIDA
+407 DA

>member
-1 MSLITF
+1 MF
-7 LDCRRPCR
+7 LKTVLDYRLWR
-15 ILILV
+15 ILLLV
-20 GLFQLSGCVTQ
+20 GLFQLYGCVTQ
-31 TVRSVDMAPP
+31 TVRTVDMAPP
-41 QTLAVPPSEELLLDV
+41 ETLRVPPSEELLLDV
-56 GITVFDPNV
+56 GISVFDPNV
-65 PESFDDQNELNI
+65 PESFDEQNELNI

-102 WGAVRVVPRRS
+102 WGAVRVVPRLS
-113 HAVDI
+113 YAVDV

-126 SDGERLNLHA
+126 SDGERLNLRV

-143 QIWFDKVYE
+143 QVWFDNVYE
-152 TLASKYAYDLS
+152 TLASKYAYDAS

-173 TYNQIANDLL
+173 TYNKIANDLL
-183 RFRIALTEADIRS
+183 RFRMALTDDEILA
-196 IRTTAEMRFARDF
+196 IRTTAEMLFARDF
-209 ATDAFEEYVYE
+209 ATDAFEDYMIETT
-220 KQPGRYQIRR
+220 PGAFQIRR

-267 FTPYQN
+267 FTPYQS

-297 AGTAGIV
+297 AGTVGIV

-310 TSDNNVTQYGGTM
+310 TSDNTVTQYSGTM
-323 SIIGGAMMIKSG
+323 GIIGGATLIKAG

-340 NAQLHTEVLRE
+340 DAQLHAEVLRE
-351 LGTSAEA
+351 LGTSVETTL
-358 EIMPHTIEL
+358 MPYTMEL

-374 QGTVDEQYEELRRIL
+374 QGSVDEQYEELRRIL
-389 RKIYREEMGV
+389 RKIYRTEMGDGDLKATEQPE
-399 SDPQANGK
+399 S
-407 SAIDA
+407 DA

>member
-1 MSLITF
+1 MF
-7 LDCRRPCR
+7 LKTVLVYRLWR
-15 ILILV
+15 ILLLV
-20 GLFQLSGCVTQ
+20 GLFQLYGCVTQ
-31 TVRSVDMAPP
+31 TVRTVDMAPP
-41 QTLAVPPSEELLLDV
+41 ETLRVPPSEELLLDV
-56 GITVFDPNV
+56 GISVFDPNV
-65 PESFDDQNELNI
+65 PESFDEQNELNI

-86 NYMAYVAKNL
+86 NYMAYIAKNL

-102 WGAVRVVPRRS
+102 WGAVRVVPRLS
-113 HAVDI
+113 YAVDV

-126 SDGERLNLHA
+126 SDGERLNLRV

-143 QIWFDKVYE
+143 QVWFDNDYE
-152 TLASKYAYDLS
+152 TLASRYAYDAS

-173 TYNQIANDLL
+173 TYNKIANDLL
-183 RFRIALTEADIRS
+183 RFRVALTEDEILA

-209 ATDAFEEYVYE
+209 ATDAFEDYVIE
-220 KQPGRYQIRR
+220 TTPGAYQIRR

-267 FTPYQN
+267 FTPYQS

-297 AGTAGIV
+297 AGTVGIV

-310 TSDNNVTQYGGTM
+310 TSDNTVTQYGGTVG
-323 SIIGGAMMIKSG
+323 IIGGAMMIKSG

-340 NAQLHTEVLRE
+340 DAQLHIEVLRE

-367 ENETIAL
+367 ENESIAL
-374 QGTVDEQYEELRRIL
+374 QGSVNEQYEELRRIL
-389 RKIYREEMGV
+389 RKIYRTEMGDGDLKATEQPE
-399 SDPQANGK
+399 S
-407 SAIDA
+407 DA

>member
-1 MSLITF
+1 MSLKTV
-7 LDCRRPCR
+7 LDYRLWR
-15 ILILV
+15 ILLLV
-20 GLFQLSGCVTQ
+20 GLFQLYGCVTQ
-31 TVRSVDMAPP
+31 TVRTVDMAPP
-41 QTLAVPPSEELLLDV
+41 KTLGVPPSEELLLDV
-56 GITVFDPNV
+56 GISVFDPNV
-65 PESFDDQNELNI
+65 PESFDEQNELNI

-86 NYMAYVAKNL
+86 NYMAYIAKNL

-102 WGAVRVVPRRS
+102 WGAVRVVPRLS
-113 HAVDI
+113 YAVDV

-126 SDGERLNLHA
+126 SDGERLNLRV

-143 QIWFDKVYE
+143 QVWFDNVYE
-152 TLASKYAYDLS
+152 TLASKYAYDAS

-173 TYNQIANDLL
+173 TYNKIVNDLL
-183 RFRIALTEADIRS
+183 RFRMALTDDEILA
-196 IRTTAEMRFARDF
+196 IRTTAEMRFARDL
-209 ATDAFEEYVYE
+209 ATDAFEDYVIE
-220 KQPGRYQIRR
+220 TTSGAFQIRR

-267 FTPYQN
+267 FNPYQN

-310 TSDNNVTQYGGTM
+310 TSDNTVTQYAGTM
-323 SIIGGAMMIKSG
+323 GIIGGAMMIKSG

-340 NAQLHTEVLRE
+340 DAQLHIEVLRE

-367 ENETIAL
+367 ENESIAL
-374 QGTVDEQYEELRRIL
+374 QGSVDEQYEELRRIL
-389 RKIYREEMGV
+389 RKIYRTEMGV
-399 SDPQANGK
+399 GDLKATEEPES
-407 SAIDA
+407 DA

>member
-1 MSLITF
+1 MSLKTV
-7 LDCRRPCR
+7 LDYRLWR
-15 ILILV
+15 ILLLV
-20 GLFQLSGCVTQ
+20 GLFQLYGCVTQ
-31 TVRSVDMAPP
+31 TVRTVDMAPP
-41 QTLAVPPSEELLLDV
+41 KTLGVPPSEELLLDV
-56 GITVFDPNV
+56 GISVFDPNV
-65 PESFDDQNELNI
+65 PESFDEQNELNI

-86 NYMAYVAKNL
+86 NYMAYIAKNL

-102 WGAVRVVPRRS
+102 WGAVRVVPRLS
-113 HAVDI
+113 YAVDV

-126 SDGERLNLHA
+126 SDGERLNLRV

-143 QIWFDKVYE
+143 QVWFDNVYE
-152 TLASKYAYDLS
+152 TLASKYAYDAS

-173 TYNQIANDLL
+173 TYNKIANDLL
-183 RFRIALTEADIRS
+183 RFRMALTDDEILA
-196 IRTTAEMRFARDF
+196 IRTTAEMRFARDL
-209 ATDAFEEYVYE
+209 ATDAFEDYVIE
-220 KQPGRYQIRR
+220 TTSGAFQIRR

-267 FTPYQN
+267 FNPYQN

-297 AGTAGIV
+297 AGTVGIV

-310 TSDNNVTQYGGTM
+310 TSDNTVTQYGGTVG
-323 SIIGGAMMIKSG
+323 IIGGAMMIKSG

-340 NAQLHTEVLRE
+340 DAQLHIEVLRE

-367 ENETIAL
+367 ENESIAL
-374 QGTVDEQYEELRRIL
+374 QGSVDEQYEELRRIL
-389 RKIYREEMGV
+389 RKIYRTEMGV
-399 SDPQANGK
+399 GDLKATEEPES
-407 SAIDA
+407 DA

>member
-1 MSLITF
+1 MSLKTV
-7 LDCRRPCR
+7 LDYRLWR
-15 ILILV
+15 ILLLV
-20 GLFQLSGCVTQ
+20 GLFQLYGCVTQ
-31 TVRSVDMAPP
+31 TVRTVDMAPP
-41 QTLAVPPSEELLLDV
+41 ETLRVPPSEELLLDV
-56 GITVFDPNV
+56 GISVFDPNV
-65 PESFDDQNELNI
+65 PESFDEQNELNI

-102 WGAVRVVPRRS
+102 WGAVRVVPRLS
-113 HAVDI
+113 YAVDV

-126 SDGERLNLHA
+126 SDGERLNLRV

-143 QIWFDKVYE
+143 QVWFDNVYE
-152 TLASKYAYDLS
+152 TLASKYAYDAS

-173 TYNQIANDLL
+173 TYNKIANDLL
-183 RFRIALTEADIRS
+183 RFRMALTDDEILA
-196 IRTTAEMRFARDF
+196 IRTTAEMRFARDL
-209 ATDAFEEYVYE
+209 ATDAFEDYVIE
-220 KQPGRYQIRR
+220 TTSGAFQIRR

-267 FTPYQN
+267 FTPYQS

-310 TSDNNVTQYGGTM
+310 TSDNTVTQYGGTVG
-323 SIIGGAMMIKSG
+323 IIGGAMMIKSG

-340 NAQLHTEVLRE
+340 DAQLHIEVLRE

-367 ENETIAL
+367 ENESIAL
-374 QGTVDEQYEELRRIL
+374 QGSVNEQYEELRRIL
-389 RKIYREEMGV
+389 RKIYRTEMGDGDLKATEEPE
-399 SDPQANGK
+399 S
-407 SAIDA
+407 DA

>member
-1 MSLITF
+1 MSLKTV
-7 LDCRRPCR
+7 LDYRLWR
-15 ILILV
+15 ILLLV
-20 GLFQLSGCVTQ
+20 GLFQLYGCVTQ
-31 TVRSVDMAPP
+31 TVRTVDMAPP
-41 QTLAVPPSEELLLDV
+41 KTLGVPPSEELLLDV
-56 GITVFDPNV
+56 GISVFDPNV
-65 PESFDDQNELNI
+65 PESFDEQNELNI

-86 NYMAYVAKNL
+86 NYMAYIAKNL

-102 WGAVRVVPRRS
+102 WGAVRVVPRLS
-113 HAVDI
+113 YAVDV

-126 SDGERLNLHA
+126 SDGERLNLRV

-143 QIWFDKVYE
+143 QVWFDNVYE
-152 TLASKYAYDLS
+152 TLASKYAYDAS

-173 TYNQIANDLL
+173 TYNKIANDLL
-183 RFRIALTEADIRS
+183 RFRMALTDDEILA
-196 IRTTAEMRFARDF
+196 IRTTAEMRFARDL
-209 ATDAFEEYVYE
+209 ATDAFEDYVIE
-220 KQPGRYQIRR
+220 TTSGAFQIRR

-267 FTPYQN
+267 FNPYQN

-310 TSDNNVTQYGGTM
+310 TSDNTVTQYAGTM
-323 SIIGGAMMIKSG
+323 GIIGGAMMIKSG

-340 NAQLHTEVLRE
+340 DAQLHIEVLRE

-367 ENETIAL
+367 ENESIAL
-374 QGTVDEQYEELRRIL
+374 QGSVDEQYEELRRIL
-389 RKIYREEMGV
+389 RKIYRTEMGV
-399 SDPQANGK
+399 GDLKATEEPES
-407 SAIDA
+407 DA

>member
-1 MSLITF
+1 MF
-7 LDCRRPCR
+7 LKTVLVYRLWR
-15 ILILV
+15 ILLLV
-20 GLFQLSGCVTQ
+20 GLFQLYGCVTQ
-31 TVRSVDMAPP
+31 TVRTVDMAPP
-41 QTLAVPPSEELLLDV
+41 ETLRVPPSEELLLDV
-56 GITVFDPNV
+56 GISVFDPNV
-65 PESFDDQNELNI
+65 PESFDEQNELNI

-102 WGAVRVVPRRS
+102 WGAVRVVPRLS
-113 HAVDI
+113 YAVDV

-126 SDGERLNLHA
+126 SDGERLDLRV

-143 QIWFDKVYE
+143 QVWFDNDYE
-152 TLASKYAYDLS
+152 TLASRYAYDAS

-173 TYNQIANDLL
+173 TYNKIANDLL
-183 RFRIALTEADIRS
+183 RFRVALTEDEILA
-196 IRTTAEMRFARDF
+196 IRTTAEMLFARDF
-209 ATDAFEEYVYE
+209 ATDAFEDYVIE
-220 KQPGRYQIRR
+220 TTPGAYQIRR

-267 FTPYQN
+267 FTPYQS

-297 AGTAGIV
+297 AGTVGIV

-310 TSDNNVTQYGGTM
+310 TSDNTVTQYGGTVG
-323 SIIGGAMMIKSG
+323 IIGGAMMIKSG

-340 NAQLHTEVLRE
+340 DAQLHIEVLRE

-367 ENETIAL
+367 ENESIAL
-374 QGTVDEQYEELRRIL
+374 QGSVNEQYEELRRIL
-389 RKIYREEMGV
+389 RKIYRTEMGDGDLKATEQPE
-399 SDPQANGK
+399 S
-407 SAIDA
+407 DA